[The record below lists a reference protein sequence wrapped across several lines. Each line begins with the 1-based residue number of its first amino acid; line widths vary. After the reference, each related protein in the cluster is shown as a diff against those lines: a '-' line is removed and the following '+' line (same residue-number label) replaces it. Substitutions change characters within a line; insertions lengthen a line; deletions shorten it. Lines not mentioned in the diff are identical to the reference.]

1 MFNSI
6 DTIAA
11 WAKATG
17 FIYPSSEIYG
27 KFAGVY
33 DYGFYGTLLKK
44 NIEQAWIKNVV
55 QKRKDMVL
63 IDSAIFMHPMTWKAS
78 GHIDCFDDP
87 QIDCKKCKARHRADN
102 LLEQYGVNA
111 DKMPIDEI
119 NGIIADLKEKG
130 TVIKCPLCGSTDL
143 TTAKRFSLMV
153 KSNLGSP
160 TDALSE
166 ENVVYLRAETCQ
178 GIYLNFKNILD
189 STRMKPPF
197 GIAQVGKAFR
207 NEIIARQFVFRTREF
222 EQMEMQYFCHPDLVE
237 SQYAEWKE
245 ARINWYKEYGIAAEK
260 LNFHKHE
267 KLAHYASE
275 AYDIQYKFSCLDGR
289 FDEVEGLH
297 ARGDW
302 DLSQHSKFSGAK
314 LNYLDP
320 KTNER
325 YIPNV
330 VETSAGLGRLSLMFI
345 DDAHTTEQLDN
356 GETREVLKL
365 DYRLSPIKVAVFP
378 LLKNKP
384 ELIAKAEEVYDI
396 LSDNF
401 MSEFDDN
408 GNIGKRYR
416 RQDEIG
422 TPFCVTV
429 DFGTLGKGEDVDLS
443 EQNTVTVRNRDTMQ
457 QERIAIERLVEY
469 VQDFTK

>member
-6 DTIAA
+6 DKISS
-11 WAKATG
+11 WAKDAG

-33 DYGFYGTLLKK
+33 DYGYYGALLKN
-44 NIEQAWIKNVV
+44 NIQNAWIKKVV
-55 QKRKDMVL
+55 QERPDVAL
-63 IDSAIFMHPMTWKAS
+63 IDSAIFMHPTTWKAS
-78 GHIDCFDDP
+78 GHVDCFDDP
-87 QIDCKKCKARHRADN
+87 QIDCKHCKARHRADL
-102 LLEQYGVNA
+102 LLEKLGINA
-111 DKMPIDEI
+111 DKLPIDEI
-119 NGIIADLKEKG
+119 NAIIADLAAKG
-130 TVIKCPLCGSTDL
+130 TALKCPICGSTEL
-143 TTAKRFSLMV
+143 TPAKRFSLMV

-178 GIYLNFKNILD
+178 GIYLNFKNVLD

-197 GIAQVGKAFR
+197 GIAQIGKAFR

-222 EQMEMQYFCHPDLVE
+222 EQMEMQYFCHKDMIPE
-237 SQYAEWKE
+237 MYAEWKA
-245 ARINWYKEYGIAAEK
+245 ARMAWYQEYGIPAEK
-260 LNFHKHE
+260 LRFYKHT

-275 AYDIQYKFSCLDGR
+275 AYDIEYNFSCLGD
-289 FDEVEGLH
+289 FKEIEGLH

-314 LNYLDP
+314 LSYLDQ

-330 VETSAGLGRLSLMFI
+330 VETSAGLNRVLLAF
-345 DDAHTTEQLDN
+345 LDN
-356 GETREVLKL
+356 SHVTEEIEGGTRDVLKL
-365 DYRLSPIKVAVFP
+365 DYRLAPIKVAIFP

-384 ELIAKAEEVYDI
+384 ELIAKAKELYAK
-396 LSDNF
+396 LAPSF
-401 MSEFDDN
+401 MTEFDDN

-429 DFGTLGKGEDVDLS
+429 DFETLGEEKPELKD
-443 EQNTVTVRNRDTMQ
+443 TVTIRNRDTMQ
-457 QERIAIERLVEY
+457 QERISIDSLTNY
-469 VQDFTK
+469 LNDNLK

>member
-6 DTIAA
+6 DKIAS
-11 WAKATG
+11 WAKSEG
-17 FIYPSSEIYG
+17 FVYPSSEIYG

-33 DYGFYGTLLKK
+33 DYGFYGTLLKT
-44 NIEQAWIKNVV
+44 NIQNAWIKSVV
-55 QKRKDMVL
+55 QKNSDVVL
-63 IDSAIFMHPMTWKAS
+63 IDSGIFMHPTTWKAS

-87 QIDCKKCKARHRADN
+87 QIDCKKCKARHRADI
-102 LLEQYGVNA
+102 LLESFGINA
-111 DKMPIDEI
+111 DKLPIDEI
-119 NGIIADLKEKG
+119 NQIIADLKAKG
-130 TVIKCPLCGSTDL
+130 TVIKCPLCGSVEL
-143 TTAKRFSLMV
+143 TPAKRFSLMV

-160 TDALSE
+160 TDELSE

-178 GIYLNFKNILD
+178 GIYLNFKNVLD

-197 GIAQVGKAFR
+197 GIAQIGKAFR

-222 EQMEMQYFCHPDLVE
+222 EQMEMQYFCHPSLVAE
-237 SQYAEWKE
+237 KYAEWKNTRM
-245 ARINWYKEYGIAAEK
+245 AWYQEYGVSAEK
-260 LNFHKHE
+260 LRFYKHT

-275 AYDIQYKFSCLDGR
+275 AYDIEYKFSCLGSE
-289 FDEVEGLH
+289 FKEVEGLH

-302 DLSQHSKFSGAK
+302 DLSQHSKFSGVN
-314 LNYLDP
+314 LTYLDP

-325 YIPNV
+325 YTPNV
-330 VETSAGLGRLSLMFI
+330 VETSVGVNRSLLVFL
-345 DDAHTTEQLDN
+345 DNAHTTETLEG
-356 GETREVLKL
+356 GETRDVLKL

-384 ELIAKAEEVYDI
+384 ELVAKAKEVYSI
-396 LSDNF
+396 VAENF

-429 DFGTLGKGEDVDLS
+429 DFDTLGEGGS
-443 EQNTVTVRNRDTMQ
+443 ESKDTVTIRNRDTMK
-457 QERIAIERLVEY
+457 QERVSIENLVSFVRSAI
-469 VQDFTK
+469 TA

>member
-6 DTIAA
+6 DKIAS
-11 WAKATG
+11 WAKAEG

-33 DYGFYGTLLKK
+33 DYGFYGTLLK
-44 NIEQAWIKNVV
+44 NNLQNAWVKSVV
-55 QKRKDMVL
+55 QKNSDIVL
-63 IDSAIFMHPMTWKAS
+63 IDSAIFMHPTTWKAS

-87 QIDCKKCKARHRADN
+87 QIDCKKCKARHRADI
-102 LLEQYGVNA
+102 LLETYGINA
-111 DKMPIDEI
+111 DKLPISEI
-119 NGIIADLKEKG
+119 NQIITELKAKG
-130 TVIKCPLCGSTDL
+130 TVFKCPLCGSTDL
-143 TTAKRFSLMV
+143 TPAKRFSLMV

-160 TDALSE
+160 TDALTE

-178 GIYLNFKNILD
+178 GIYLNFKNVLD
-189 STRMKPPF
+189 STRLKPPF
-197 GIAQVGKAFR
+197 GIAQIGKAFR

-222 EQMEMQYFCHPDLVE
+222 EQMEMQYFCHPDLVAKK
-237 SQYAEWKE
+237 YAEWKN
-245 ARINWYKEYGIAAEK
+245 ARIEWYQEYGISPEK
-260 LNFHKHE
+260 LRFYKHI

-275 AYDIQYKFSCLDGR
+275 AYDIEYQFYCLGNE
-289 FDEVEGLH
+289 FKEIEGLH

-302 DLSQHSKFSGAK
+302 DLSQHSKFSGAN
-314 LNYLDP
+314 LTYLDP

-325 YIPNV
+325 YTPNV
-330 VETSAGLGRLSLMFI
+330 VESSVGLNRILLAFL
-345 DDAHTTEQLDN
+345 DNAHTTETLEN
-356 GETREVLKL
+356 GQTRDVLKL

-384 ELIAKAEEVYDI
+384 DLVAKAQEVYSI
-396 LSDNF
+396 VAENF

-429 DFGTLGKGEDVDLS
+429 DFDTLGESNAELKD
-443 EQNTVTVRNRDTMQ
+443 TVTIRNRDTMQ
-457 QERIAIERLVEY
+457 QERVSIEKLKEY
-469 VQDFTK
+469 IQNSI